1 MSYASNNGNCTIVGT
16 TLTAAAVGSCIVT
29 ATKAAD
35 TQYASTTGTVGI
47 TVIQAPQTITFA
59 SATPVGFSATPIT
72 LSATATSGLTTF
84 TFSTSSANTICTVSG
99 NQLTMTGLGT
109 CALSAAQAGNVSYA
123 AATANASVLINAGS
137 QTIVFGGLSNRIIG
151 SGSFTLAATG
161 GASGNPVV
169 FASSTATI
177 CSVTGNMVNLL
188 LVGTCN
194 ITANQAGSALYN
206 AATLANRS
214 FVISTVTLPPSLI
227 VQTINFGPIASRGVG
242 SSFIA
247 SATGGASGNAVTFT
261 AAPVAV
267 CSSSGINGS
276 IITLSAAG
284 VCTVTG
290 DQAGDA
296 TYSAAASVPQAF
308 TVIAGLPN
316 ALANLACVA
325 GAASAVCTFT
335 AVDTNAGPVI
345 SSYVLSC
352 TSNGTTTTAS
362 GASSPLT
369 VAGLKVARAAVCTVV
384 AINSIGTGPASNAV
398 TVMPYSLV
406 ANRGG
411 IDPTGEGFGKL
422 LIRILA
428 GNNAGQFLLGNFDIS
443 TNKLSF
449 MDFNGPP
456 ANQRFLGIGDF
467 SGRHKSDLLFQ
478 DMDTGLVKFWSGFD
492 GFVDSQREVRTVKP
506 GWAVEGVA
514 DLDGD
519 GKSDIIWRFTS
530 TPANPSPNPDDNGVV
545 FAWYM
550 NDASISQVKHRGGA
564 PVSWNLIGAA
574 DLHGNGRAD
583 MIWVSPT
590 NQIRSLTAQPN
601 REFVNELIG
610 TVPAGY
616 VVNRLGD
623 FDGDGKADI
632 LFRNAQGKLKLWSM
646 NGITIANQI
655 DLPDSDPT
663 WELYAIADLNG
674 DGTMDVIFRKPDNTL
689 VVWLMNAAA
698 PQAPTVI
705 DNAGVVPAGFLNIDP

>member
-1 MSYASNNGNCTIVGT
+1 V
-16 TLTAAAVGSCIVT
+16 
-29 ATKAAD
+29 
-35 TQYASTTGTVGI
+35 
-47 TVIQAPQTITFA
+47 
-59 SATPVGFSATPIT
+59 
-72 LSATATSGLTTF
+72 
-84 TFSTSSANTICTVSG
+84 
-99 NQLTMTGLGT
+99 
-109 CALSAAQAGNVSYA
+109 LSAAQAGNVSYA

-177 CSVTGNMVNLL
+177 CSVTGNTVNLL

-206 AATLANRS
+206 AATLVSRS
-214 FVISTVTLPPSLI
+214 FAISTAVLPPSLI
-227 VQTINFGPIASRGVG
+227 GQTISFGPIASRGVG

-296 TYSAAASVPQAF
+296 TYSAAPSVAQTF
-308 TVIAGLPN
+308 NVIAGLPS
-316 ALANLACVA
+316 APANLVCVA
-325 GAASAVCTFT
+325 GAASAVCTFS
-335 AVDTNAGPVI
+335 AAATNAGPAI
-345 SSYVLSC
+345 GSYALSC
-352 TSNGTTTTAS
+352 TSNGVTTSVS

-369 VAGLKVARAAVCTVV
+369 LAGLKVARAAVCTVV
-384 AINSIGTGPASNAV
+384 AINSVGTGPATNAV
-398 TVMPYSLV
+398 TVMPYSLL

-411 IDPTGEGFGKL
+411 IDPTGEGLGKL
-422 LIRILA
+422 LIRILT
-428 GNNAGQFLLGNFDIS
+428 GNSAGQTLLGSFDIN

-449 MDFNGPP
+449 ADFNGPA
-456 ANQRFLGIGDF
+456 ANQRILGIGDF

-492 GFVDSQREVRTVKP
+492 GFVDNQRELRTVKP

-545 FAWYM
+545 FVWFM
-550 NDASISQVKHRGGA
+550 NEASISEVKHRGGA
-564 PVSWNLIGAA
+564 PVSWSLIGAA

-590 NQIRSLTAQPN
+590 NQIRSLTALPN

-616 VVNRLGD
+616 AVNRLGD

-632 LFRNAQGKLKLWSM
+632 LFRNTQGKIKLWSM

-663 WELYAIADLNG
+663 WALYAIADLNG
-674 DGTMDVIFRKPDNTL
+674 DGTLDIIFRKPDNTL
-689 VVWLMNAAA
+689 VVWLMNATA